1 MRCPQCGA
9 ETPDEEWNC
18 VACRMNVYWAS
29 QHFATLADVRRQQGL
44 SESAPTPPFLV
55 QVQKAA
61 MDERADRGG
70 RVEHKV
76 RQIARRAMRR
86 QAEGVAEA
94 PDIPA

>member
-1 MRCPQCGA
+1 MVPMRCPQCGA

-29 QHFATLADVRRQQGL
+29 QHFEALAGIRSNRGCPPVRRR
-44 SESAPTPPFLV
+44 PFLV
-55 QVQKAA
+55 QVHEAA

-76 RQIARRAMRR
+76 RQIARRAMPR
-86 QAEGVAEA
+86 EGLSAA
-94 PDIPA
+94 